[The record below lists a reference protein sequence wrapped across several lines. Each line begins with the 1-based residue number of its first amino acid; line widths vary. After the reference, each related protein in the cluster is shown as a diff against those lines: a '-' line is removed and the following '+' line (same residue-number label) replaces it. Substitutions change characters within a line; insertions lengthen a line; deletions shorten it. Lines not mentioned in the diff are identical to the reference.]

1 MLGDIKITNSPLSI
15 INLVIYS
22 INWCGSKWEIIGLP
36 RNFQFFEAKKIL
48 KFKNHQHKV
57 VDSHT

>member
-1 MLGDIKITNSPLSI
+1 MLGNIKITNSPLQI

-22 INWCGSKWEIIGLP
+22 INWSGSKWEIIGSLGTFNSLKP
-36 RNFQFFEAKKIL
+36 KEFQSSR
-48 KFKNHQHKV
+48 NHQHKV